1 MIMQQQ
7 QQQIAQQQ
15 QQQIDREDIDSN
27 EENGGRRK
35 RRQKK
40 THGQTQKKPRLNIDT
55 SDTSVVPLKKLN
67 ARIVGPR
74 NIQVG
79 PATINRAVGVAKMGT
94 PSEDVP
100 PKNKDWNRSTTKNE
114 KNWR

>member
-55 SDTSVVPLKKLN
+55 SVVPLEKFN

-94 PSEDVP
+94 PSEHVP
-100 PKNKDWNRSTTKNE
+100 PKNFNHGCLNKSLKN
-114 KNWR
+114 NQS